1 MTEHRSNNKAP
12 AASKNSGRKKH
23 HETGKRKKSADFA
36 SINRILILLALV
48 FAVALCV
55 VVVVKIREDA
65 GAEQNAQ
72 TLLAAY
78 KEQENAVS
86 ASAVPEVQEQQTPA
100 PTEPAETPIPTPEP
114 TLDPNAVTLSAA
126 EATPAPTATPSAES
140 LEQSA
145 QIAEEGDANR
155 YDAGNDENVD
165 ETADYVAPDDP
176 DVDDAAALIQQ
187 ILESVGEDGI
197 IGTIRIPKTDQE
209 YPIIGKWSY
218 KLLKISICR
227 YTGPG
232 VNENGNLVLIGHNYK
247 SGAHFGNLKTLSVGD
262 EVYLTARGSD
272 MAVRYEIYNIV
283 DIESDDFGAVKKY
296 KGDSGLTLLTCTAG
310 GQQRK
315 LFRCIRKAATS
326 DVDSIAD
333 MRGSTYT
340 G

>member
-1 MTEHRSNNKAP
+1 MTEHKSNKKAP
-12 AASKNSGRKKH
+12 AASNNSGRKH
-23 HETGKRKKSADFA
+23 HEAGRRKKNADFA

-55 VVVVKIREDA
+55 VIVVKIREDA

-78 KEQENAVS
+78 KEQESAAS
-86 ASAVPEVQEQQTPA
+86 ASAVPSEVHETPA
-100 PTEPAETPIPTPEP
+100 PTDEPAETPVPTPEP
-114 TLDPNAVTLSAA
+114 TMDPNAVTLSAA
-126 EATPAPTATPSAES
+126 EATPVPTATPSAES
-140 LEQSA
+140 IEQSA
-145 QIAEEGDANR
+145 QLAEEGDANR

-197 IGTIRIPKTDQE
+197 IGTIRIPATEQE

-227 YTGPG
+227 YAGPG

-283 DIESDDFGAVKKY
+283 DIESDDFAAVKKY

-333 MRGSTYT
+333 LRGSVYT

>member
-12 AASKNSGRKKH
+12 AASNNSGRKKH
-23 HETGKRKKSADFA
+23 PGTGKRKKNADFA
-36 SINRILILLALV
+36 SVNRILILLAMV

-55 VVVVKIREDA
+55 VIVVKIREDV
-65 GAEQNAQ
+65 GAEKNAQ
-72 TLLAAY
+72 TLLEAY
-78 KEQENAVS
+78 KEQEKAS
-86 ASAVPEVQEQQTPA
+86 SSSAVPEVQEQEQQMPEPIETTA
-100 PTEPAETPIPTPEP
+100 PTAEP

-126 EATPAPTATPSAES
+126 EVTPAPTATPSAET
-140 LEQSA
+140 LAQSA
-145 QIAEEGDANR
+145 QFAEEADANR
-155 YDAGNDENVD
+155 YDARNDENVD

-176 DVDDAAALIQQ
+176 DTDDAAVLIQQ
-187 ILESVGEDGI
+187 ILESVGEDGV
-197 IGTIRIPKTDQE
+197 IGTIRIPKTEQE

-227 YTGPG
+227 YTGPN

-262 EVYLTARGSD
+262 EIYLTARGSD
-272 MAVRYEIYNIV
+272 LAVRYEIYNIV
-283 DIESDDFGAVKKY
+283 DIDSDDFAAVKKY

-326 DVDSIAD
+326 DVDSIVNL
-333 MRGSTYT
+333 RGSTYT

>member
-1 MTEHRSNNKAP
+1 MTEHISNKKAP
-12 AASKNSGRKKH
+12 AASNNSGRKKH
-23 HETGKRKKSADFA
+23 HTGGKRKKSTDFA
-36 SINRILILLALV
+36 AINRILIILAML

-55 VVVVKIREDA
+55 VIIVKIREDT
-65 GAEQNAQ
+65 GAEKNAQ
-72 TLLAAY
+72 TLLEAY
-78 KEQENAVS
+78 KEQES
-86 ASAVPEVQEQQTPA
+86 ASSAVVVPEVQEQQTPV
-100 PTEPAETPIPTPEP
+100 PTETPVPTPEP

-126 EATPAPTATPSAES
+126 EVTPAPTATPSAES
-140 LEQSA
+140 LEQNA

-176 DVDDAAALIQQ
+176 DVDDASALIQQ

-197 IGTIRIPKTDQE
+197 IGTIRIPKTEQE

-227 YTGPG
+227 YTGPD
-232 VNENGNLVLIGHNYK
+232 VNEKGNLVLIGHNYK

-283 DIESDDFGAVKKY
+283 DIDSDDFGAVKKY

-326 DVDSIAD
+326 DVDSIANLH
-333 MRGSTYT
+333 GSTYT

>member
-1 MTEHRSNNKAP
+1 MTEHRSNKQAP
-12 AASKNSGRKKH
+12 AASNNSGRKKH
-23 HETGKRKKSADFA
+23 PQPGKQKKNADFA
-36 SINRILILLALV
+36 SVNRILIILAMV

-55 VVVVKIREDA
+55 VIVVKIREDV

-72 TLLAAY
+72 TLLEAY
-78 KEQENAVS
+78 KEQEKVS
-86 ASAVPEVQEQQTPA
+86 SVVTMPEVQEQQTPV
-100 PTEPAETPIPTPEP
+100 PTETPVPTAEP

-126 EATPAPTATPSAES
+126 EVTPAPTATPSAET
-140 LEQSA
+140 LEQTA
-145 QIAEEGDANR
+145 QFAEEGDANR

-176 DVDDAAALIQQ
+176 DTDDAAALIQQ
-187 ILESVGEDGI
+187 ILESVGEDGV

-227 YTGPG
+227 YTGPN

-262 EVYLTARGSD
+262 EIYLTARGSD
-272 MAVRYEIYNIV
+272 LAVRYEIYNIV
-283 DIESDDFGAVKKY
+283 DIESDNFAAVKEY

-326 DVDSIAD
+326 DVDSIATLH
-333 MRGSTYT
+333 GSVYT